1 MKGCVEL
8 KISISTIAPIKTLLR
23 ALADDCGG
31 ATMIGFCN
39 RGPAVHRA
47 DHRRSTGRHSLS
59 SIKLNL
65 QTLPQWDRDAFAL
78 GRRAQPYTNTIK
90 AIANSGR
97 LPLGSSN
104 VTLSVGGTVC
114 TSDATCL
121 AALNTAYYVSG
132 AHYSPAS
139 WTTVTVTYRCPT
151 FLPTSWLAL
160 ARVCSGT
167 NESPP
172 GFLTDRMSQPVQ

>member
-23 ALADDCGG
+23 ALADDCSG
-31 ATMIGFCN
+31 ATMIGFVI
-39 RGPAVHRA
+39 AVPLF
-47 DHRRSTGRHSLS
+47 TGLIIGVAQGGILVFDQIELANATAVGSR
-59 SIKLNL
+59 
-65 QTLPQWDRDAFAL
+65 AFAL

>member
-1 MKGCVEL
+1 MIEFAIAVPLFTGLVIGVAQGGILFFDQIEL
-8 KISISTIAPIKTLLR
+8 AN
-23 ALADDCGG
+23 
-31 ATMIGFCN
+31 AT
-39 RGPAVHRA
+39 AVGSR
-47 DHRRSTGRHSLS
+47 
-59 SIKLNL
+59 
-65 QTLPQWDRDAFAL
+65 AFAL
-78 GRRAQPYTNTIK
+78 GRHGQPYTDTIN

-104 VTLSVGGTVC
+104 VILSVGGTIC

-121 AALNTAYYVSG
+121 TALNAAYYVSG
-132 AHYSPAS
+132 TQYSSAS
-139 WTTVTVTYRCPT
+139 WTTVTVTYPCPT

-172 GFLTDRMSQPVQ
+172 GFLTARMSQQVQ